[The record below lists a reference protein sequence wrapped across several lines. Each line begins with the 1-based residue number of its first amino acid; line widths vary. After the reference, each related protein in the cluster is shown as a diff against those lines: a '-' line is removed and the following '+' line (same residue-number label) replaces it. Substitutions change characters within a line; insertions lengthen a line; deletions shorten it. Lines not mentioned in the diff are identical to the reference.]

1 MQILSDDITC
11 LLAKLFSFSRVM
23 AKPPQVQC
31 PLQVRA
37 QEVLANIQ
45 AVAQA
50 PLPFLPAPQGPQVTL
65 AALAH
70 EAIVENADA
79 GNQNP
84 ANQNP

>member
-11 LLAKLFSFSRVM
+11 LLAKLFSFCRVM

-50 PLPFLPAPQGPQVTL
+50 PLLFLQGPQVTL

-70 EAIVENADA
+70 EAIAENADA